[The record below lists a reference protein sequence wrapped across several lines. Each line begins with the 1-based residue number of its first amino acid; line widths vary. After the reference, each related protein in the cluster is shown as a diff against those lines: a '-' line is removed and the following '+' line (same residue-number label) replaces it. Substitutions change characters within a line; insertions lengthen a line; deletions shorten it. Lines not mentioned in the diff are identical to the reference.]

1 MSLTAHLTAG
11 AADHGRLTFHPDCP
25 RCRAERLAGSLGD
38 DALVSRRAQ
47 AALTA
52 GLLALSAGAPAAAAQ
67 SPGDQAER
75 KEPAPSAPP
84 GLETDL
90 DPGGSGGPDTYT
102 APTTGGGED
111 DDGEGPPVDTVPPDE
126 PLTPPP
132 PGNAPESPTMD
143 ANPAPPS
150 PEPAPAPPPATAP
163 GAAPAPVPAPT
174 APVAAPPAEQPAP
187 GPATGTEEPTPERE
201 RRDTAKKR
209 KPPERGAKTHGGER
223 RPAIGTGPAPPPE
236 SPAPVLGSPAPAV
249 RPAAAP
255 APPVTVP
262 VSQPSPPAGDPITG
276 RSYTVRAGDSLW
288 SIARRLLGPEAS
300 AGRVAREVNRLWE
313 LNRQRIGT
321 GNPSLIRVGTVLEL

>member
-1 MSLTAHLTAG
+1 MSLTAHLTADTAG
-11 AADHGRLTFHPDCP
+11 HGRLTFHPDCP

-47 AALTA
+47 AALAA

-67 SPGDQAER
+67 GSGGQAEQ
-75 KEPAPSAPP
+75 KEPAPSPPP

-111 DDGEGPPVDTVPPDE
+111 DEGEGPPVDTVPPDE
-126 PLTPPP
+126 PLTVPP

-143 ANPAPPS
+143 ATPTPPS
-150 PEPAPAPPPATAP
+150 PEPAPARPPATAP
-163 GAAPAPVPAPT
+163 GAVPAPVPAPP
-174 APVAAPPAEQPAP
+174 APVAAPPAELPAPAPVAGTGQPAP
-187 GPATGTEEPTPERE
+187 APE
-201 RRDTAKKR
+201 RRDTATKR
-209 KPPERGAKTHGGER
+209 KTPERGAKTHEGER

-236 SPAPVLGSPAPAV
+236 SPAPVLESPAPAV
-249 RPAAAP
+249 QPAAAP

-262 VSQPSPPAGDPITG
+262 VPQPSPPAEGPITG
-276 RSYTVRAGDSLW
+276 RNYTVRAGDSLW

-300 AGRVAREVNRLWE
+300 AGRIAREVNRLWE